1 MSGGSYNYQCYHVS
15 NEYEDRM
22 FDEELN
28 EMIKDLVPLLKDLE
42 WWQSDDI
49 GEEKYRKTVQE
60 FKDKWFGKRQETTK
74 AAIIKILLKTIED
87 IGNL

>member
-1 MSGGSYNYQCYHVS
+1 MSGGSYNYQYSQVS
-15 NEYEDRM
+15 NEYEGKM